1 MDTDKAKFTLPDGS
15 VLDVRIISGEVF
27 NEYLFL

>member
-1 MDTDKAKFTLPDGS
+1 MDTDKAKFTLPDCS
-15 VLDVRIISGEVF
+15 VLDVRRINGEVF